1 MSIQIV
7 QTGVYLPNIRV
18 RWQLLSRSPQLRSD
32 QPQIAPA
39 VSALDLIKVTKAQS
53 WARANWKAI
62 YATCN
67 VLHCHL
73 DQHSRFSDCATPRG
87 KRGKEGGV
95 GWGSEG
101 CISLVHKFKDHIAL
115 SAVHIIGISFN
126 NDIHSTPDHIVTTVN
141 QDHYFSI
148 KATEKTQLLS
158 VFFPVKF
165 AVKFLTSCH
174 PLRGG
179 GGTPFSVKE
188 KC

>member
-62 YATCN
+62 YAACN
-67 VLHCHL
+67 ALSPWPAQQVFRLCN
-73 DQHSRFSDCATPRG
+73 SKG
-87 KRGKEGGV
+87 ERGKEGGV
-95 GWGSEG
+95 GWSVGGGGSEG
-101 CISLVHKFKDHIAL
+101 CISIVHKFKDNIYAL

-141 QDHYFSI
+141 QDHYFNI
-148 KATEKTQLLS
+148 KATKRHNCFP
-158 VFFPVKF
+158 FFF
-165 AVKFLTSCH
+165 
-174 PLRGG
+174 R
-179 GGTPFSVKE
+179 
-188 KC
+188 